1 VSTETDLAST
11 TGQCIQAAAAVI
23 GLGAIWWQIRE
34 ARKSS
39 DVQSLQAFLRD
50 AKEHESALLRATTE
64 DERHQ
69 AFIEFLN
76 FLEAYSAAINGG
88 LFPKVTSG
96 IVREKIIDAVA
107 MITEAEAWH
116 EKLFQAITSKTT
128 FQCLNAFMKREKA
141 TISAVISARA
151 ALSKQV

>member
-1 VSTETDLAST
+1 MSVATDLASA

-34 ARKSS
+34 SRKTS

-50 AKEHESALLRATTE
+50 AKEHENALLRATTE
-64 DERHQ
+64 DEQHQ

-88 LFPKVTSG
+88 LFPRVTSD
-96 IVREKIIDAVA
+96 IVREKIVEAVA

-116 EKLFQAITSKTT
+116 GKLAAAITSKTT
-128 FQCLNAFMKREKA
+128 FKCLKIFMRREKPA
-141 TISAVISARA
+141 ISAAIRARA
-151 ALSKQV
+151 ALSK